1 MGRRPCCSKEG
12 LNRGAWSAFED
23 RVLSEYIKTHGEGKW
38 RDLPKRAGKCS
49 QALYVGVLFHVLIC
63 VPERERER
71 ERWIVGLKRCGK
83 SCRLRWLN
91 YLRPDIKRGNISED
105 EESLIIKLHRLLG
118 NRLPGRTDNE
128 IKNYWNTNLS
138 KKMTPPTTC
147 VGRPA
152 VKGKE
157 ARKEES
163 PEEVKAA
170 GEASAVIRTKAV
182 RCTKVYL
189 PSPPDDPP
197 TNHTCK
203 LTNNGSPSSSVP
215 RDADPSSWF
224 LEDFNM
230 EELVPSFQ
238 DDCFLQLR
246 LDEVQDGGN
255 MNGMVG
261 DDLLW
266 FCDAVHQ
273 DFRGGTDRPELQVA
287 AEIGTLASL
296 IDSVENGKANGGA
309 RHTVS
314 RS

>member
-38 RDLPKRAGKCS
+38 RDLPKRAG
-49 QALYVGVLFHVLIC
+49 
-63 VPERERER
+63 
-71 ERWIVGLKRCGK
+71 LKRCGK

-118 NRLPGRTDNE
+118 NRWSLIAGRLPGRTDNE

-163 PEEVKAA
+163 SEEVKAA

-203 LTNNGSPSSSVP
+203 LTNNGSPSSSVR

>member
-49 QALYVGVLFHVLIC
+49 QALDVGVLFHVLIC

-71 ERWIVGLKRCGK
+71 EKWVVGLKRCGK

-215 RDADPSSWF
+215 RGADPSTWF

>member
-12 LNRGAWSAFED
+12 LNRGAWSACED
-23 RVLSEYIKTHGEGKW
+23 KILSDYIKTHGEGKW
-38 RDLPKRAGKCS
+38 RDLPKRA
-49 QALYVGVLFHVLIC
+49 
-63 VPERERER
+63 
-71 ERWIVGLKRCGK
+71 GLKRCGK

-91 YLRPDIKRGNISED
+91 YLRPDIKRGNITED

-118 NRLPGRTDNE
+118 NRWSLIAGRLPGRTDNE

-138 KKMTPPTTC
+138 KKMTPPRTC
-147 VGRPA
+147 IRRP

-197 TNHTCK
+197 THHGSK
-203 LTNNGSPSSSVP
+203 PTNNGSPSSSVP
-215 RDADPSSWF
+215 RDAFPSGWF
-224 LEDFNM
+224 FEDFNM

-246 LDEVQDGGN
+246 MDEVQDGGN
-255 MNGMVG
+255 MNGIVG

-273 DFRGGTDRPELQVA
+273 DFRVSTDRPELQVA

-309 RHTVS
+309 RHMVS